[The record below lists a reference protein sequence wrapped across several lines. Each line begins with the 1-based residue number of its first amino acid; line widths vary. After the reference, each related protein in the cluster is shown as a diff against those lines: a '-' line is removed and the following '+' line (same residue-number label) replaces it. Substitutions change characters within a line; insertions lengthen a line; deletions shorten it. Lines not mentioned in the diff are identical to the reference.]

1 MSGMIPSPCVSVCS
15 MNEEDL
21 CIGCHRNSRE
31 IREWMLM
38 DDTERHEVIETA
50 SQRAKKNN
58 PFA

>member
-1 MSGMIPSPCVSVCS
+1 
-15 MNEEDL
+15 MNEEVL
-21 CIGCHRNSRE
+21 CNGCHRNSRE

-38 DDTERHEVIETA
+38 DDNERNEFIEMS

>member
-1 MSGMIPSPCVSVCS
+1 MIPSPCVSVCS
-15 MNEEDL
+15 MNEADL

-38 DDTERHEVIETA
+38 DDTERHEVIEIA